1 MQVLYNDIIDRWRLS
16 RTLESIHNPFIS
28 LMADDLYQLEF
39 LSLVNK
45 ITQEI
50 DNHTGLND
58 KTIAEYLI
66 NLHDESNKSLADFK
80 AKLKETGA
88 DFSDSFIESV
98 DRLILNLHPKY
109 KKNKK
114 TTGKVDGNSNEEL
127 SEVERKKR
135 MFPGLAVK
143 DKEVP
148 PAVPNDVFL
157 KELGDLVA
165 GKKSRPLEDGA
176 EPAPKRQKRSPSP
189 QRRSRSPPRGRNGRY
204 GNRNG
209 GRSYQVDERPVLFKI
224 YDGKVSGLKEFGAFV
239 TLEGVAGR
247 VEGKF
252 PDLFFLFSPCTYC
265 CLRHGA
271 CIEYS
276 NWCQGQL
283 RSRLVES
290 RKAGEGEGYEC
301 GGEQSWVI
309 NEGCGSGNRP

>member
-1 MQVLYNDIIDRWRLS
+1 MTPKTIPLLS
-16 RTLESIHNPFIS
+16 LLHLHF
-28 LMADDLYQLEF
+28 MADDLYQLEF

-50 DNHTGLND
+50 DNHTGLHD
-58 KTIAEYLI
+58 KTIAEFVI

-88 DFSDSFIESV
+88 DFSDSVIESV
-98 DRLILNLHPKY
+98 DRLILNLHPKH
-109 KKNKK
+109 KKKK
-114 TTGKVDGNSNEEL
+114 TNAGIVNGNSNGELEEI

-148 PAVPNDVFL
+148 PAVEDDVFL

-165 GKKSRPLEDGA
+165 GKKTRPRDDDDDG
-176 EPAPKRQKRSPSP
+176 PAPKRQKRSPSP
-189 QRRSRSPPRGRNGRY
+189 RRRSPSPPRGREGRY

-209 GRSYQVDERPVLFKI
+209 RSYQVDDRPVLFKI

-252 PDLFFLFSPCTYC
+252 PTFFFLLLLS
-265 CLRHGA
+265 
-271 CIEYS
+271 
-276 NWCQGQL
+276 
-283 RSRLVES
+283 
-290 RKAGEGEGYEC
+290 
-301 GGEQSWVI
+301 
-309 NEGCGSGNRP
+309 

>member
-1 MQVLYNDIIDRWRLS
+1 
-16 RTLESIHNPFIS
+16 
-28 LMADDLYQLEF
+28 MADDLYQLEF

-58 KTIAEYLI
+58 KTIAEFVI
-66 NLHDESNKSLADFK
+66 SLHDQSNKSLADFK

-98 DRLILNLHPKY
+98 DRLIFNLHPKY
-109 KKNKK
+109 KKKKK
-114 TTGKVDGNSNEEL
+114 TNADIVNGNSNEEL

-148 PAVPNDVFL
+148 PAVANDVFL

-165 GKKSRPLEDGA
+165 GKKSRPLEDGD

-189 QRRSRSPPRGRNGRY
+189 RRRSSSPPRGRNGRY

-247 VEGKF
+247 VEGEF
-252 PDLFFLFSPCTYC
+252 PNHFFFSSCTYC
-265 CLRHGA
+265 HLRYGA
-271 CIEYS
+271 CIEHP

-283 RSRLVES
+283 CSRLVES
-290 RKAGEGEGYEC
+290 RKASEGEGYEC
-301 GGEQSWVI
+301 GGKQNWII
-309 NEGCGSGNRP
+309 NERRRSGNWP

>member
-1 MQVLYNDIIDRWRLS
+1 
-16 RTLESIHNPFIS
+16 
-28 LMADDLYQLEF
+28 MADDLYQLEF

-45 ITQEI
+45 ITQEV
-50 DNHTGLND
+50 DNHTGVND
-58 KTIAEYLI
+58 KTIAEFI
-66 NLHDESNKSLADFK
+66 IDLHDQSNKSLADFK

-88 DFSDSFIESV
+88 KFSDSFIESV

-109 KKNKK
+109 KKKK
-114 TTGKVDGNSNEEL
+114 TEDRIVDGSNGEI

-148 PAVPNDVFL
+148 PAVADDVFL

-165 GKKSRPLEDGA
+165 GKKSRPLEDGDG
-176 EPAPKRQKRSPSP
+176 PARKRQKRSPSP
-189 QRRSRSPPRGRNGRY
+189 RRRSSSPPRGRNSRY
-204 GNRNG
+204 GDRNS

-224 YDGKVSGLKEFGAFV
+224 YEGKVSGLKEFGAFV

-252 PDLFFLFSPCTYC
+252 TNLLLFSCTYC
-265 CLRHGA
+265 YLRYGA
-271 CIEYS
+271 CIEYP

-283 RSRLVES
+283 CSRLVES
-290 RKAGEGEGYEC
+290 REASEGESYEC
-301 GGEQSWVI
+301 CRKQSWVV
-309 NEGCGSGNRP
+309 NEGCRPGNWP

>member
-1 MQVLYNDIIDRWRLS
+1 
-16 RTLESIHNPFIS
+16 
-28 LMADDLYQLEF
+28 MADDLYQLEF

-58 KTIAEYLI
+58 KTIAEFLI
-66 NLHDESNKSLADFK
+66 HLHDESNKSLADFK
-80 AKLKETGA
+80 AKLKEFSA
-88 DFSDSFIESV
+88 NFSDSFIESV

-109 KKNKK
+109 KKRK
-114 TTGKVDGNSNEEL
+114 TTGRANGNSNEEL

-165 GKKSRPLEDGA
+165 GKKSRPLENGD

-189 QRRSRSPPRGRNGRY
+189 QRRSLSPPRGRNGRC

-247 VEGKF
+247 VEGTF
-252 PDLFFLFSPCTYC
+252 PDLFFLLSLY
-265 CLRHGA
+265 LLLSQA
-271 CIEYS
+271 
-276 NWCQGQL
+276 WCMYRTFKLAPGPTLQPT
-283 RSRLVES
+283 
-290 RKAGEGEGYEC
+290 C
-301 GGEQSWVI
+301 
-309 NEGCGSGNRP
+309 

>member
-1 MQVLYNDIIDRWRLS
+1 
-16 RTLESIHNPFIS
+16 
-28 LMADDLYQLEF
+28 MADDLYQLEF

-58 KTIAEYLI
+58 KTIAEFVI
-66 NLHDESNKSLADFK
+66 NLHDQSNKSLADFK

-109 KKNKK
+109 KKKK
-114 TTGKVDGNSNEEL
+114 TKSVVNGGSNEEI

-148 PAVPNDVFL
+148 PAVADDVFL

-165 GKKSRPLEDGA
+165 GKRSRPLEDSDG
-176 EPAPKRQKRSPSP
+176 PAPKRQNRSPSP
-189 QRRSRSPPRGRNGRY
+189 RRRSVSPPRGRNGQY

-209 GRSYQVDERPVLFKI
+209 GRSYQLDERPVLFKI

-252 PDLFFLFSPCTYC
+252 PDLLFVLLYLLLSQV
-265 CLRHGA
+265 
-271 CIEYS
+271 
-276 NWCQGQL
+276 WCMC
-283 RSRLVES
+283 RISKLVP
-290 RKAGEGEGYEC
+290 GPTLQPTC
-301 GGEQSWVI
+301 
-309 NEGCGSGNRP
+309 

>member
-1 MQVLYNDIIDRWRLS
+1 
-16 RTLESIHNPFIS
+16 
-28 LMADDLYQLEF
+28 MADDLYQLEF

-50 DNHTGLND
+50 DNHIGIND
-58 KTIAEYLI
+58 KTVAEFVI
-66 NLHDESNKSLADFK
+66 NLHDQSNKSLADFK
-80 AKLKETGA
+80 TELKETGV

-109 KKNKK
+109 KKK
-114 TTGKVDGNSNEEL
+114 TNAGIVNGNSAEEL

-148 PAVPNDVFL
+148 PAVANDVFL
-157 KELGDLVA
+157 KELGDLVS
-165 GKKSRPLEDGA
+165 GKKSRPLEDG
-176 EPAPKRQKRSPSP
+176 EGPALKRQKRSPSP
-189 QRRSRSPPRGRNGRY
+189 RRRSLSPPRGRNGRY

-252 PDLFFLFSPCTYC
+252 RTSFFLLFLYLLLSQ
-265 CLRHGA
+265 A
-271 CIEYS
+271 
-276 NWCQGQL
+276 WCMY
-283 RSRLVES
+283 RTSKLVP
-290 RKAGEGEGYEC
+290 GPTLQPTC
-301 GGEQSWVI
+301 
-309 NEGCGSGNRP
+309 